1 METKGALF
9 FARPHATRRVARSD
23 TTAPNIDRL
32 DAERRVRTPEAAR
45 TNAASGAI
53 TSRGTAHPRVVNGSN
68 VKPRGPVAAPDAA
81 AAMSKTAASRLNQN
95 PPGQPARRPAPPMRC
110 GRPTVEPRTP
120 GRAAASR
127 PPAKPRSGRRPRTP
141 FLRPRT

>member
-32 DAERRVRTPEAAR
+32 DAERRVRTPEAAM

-53 TSRGTAHPRVVNGSN
+53 TSTGTAHPRVVNGSN

-81 AAMSKTAASRLNQN
+81 AAMSKTAASRLSES
-95 PPGQPARRPAPPMRC
+95 PPGRPARLRAPPLP
-110 GRPTVEPRTP
+110 GRRQTAEPRTP

-141 FLRPRT
+141 CLRPRT